1 MNTVIRTEQRW
12 SVCRQIAGILLL
24 GFALL
29 SLCACGYG
37 LSGSG
42 AQRLDAGQS
51 LWVSFIGIE
60 IDSPS
65 AQTVL
70 RRALLEEGHAL
81 RSLHPAATETAAD
94 LRVSGQLKTYST
106 RALSY
111 SASDQVRDYA
121 LVIDV
126 ELGLYRKGET
136 VPLWKGTL
144 QGKQNYPANV
154 DLAVQRS
161 AEEAALAAASRI
173 VAQKFISAVEQSY

>member
-1 MNTVIRTEQRW
+1 MNTVIRTEHRR
-12 SVCRQIAGILLL
+12 STCRRISSILLL
-24 GFALL
+24 GIVLL
-29 SLCACGYG
+29 SMGACGYSFNS
-37 LSGSG
+37 SGS
-42 AQRLDAGQS
+42 QRLDAGQS

-70 RRALLEEGHAL
+70 RRALLEESHAL
-81 RSLHPAATETAAD
+81 RSLRPAASEPSAD
-94 LRVSGQLKTYST
+94 LRVSGQLRSYST

-111 SASDQVRDYA
+111 SSIDQVRDYS
-121 LVIDV
+121 LTIDV
-126 ELGLYRKGET
+126 ELTLYRKGET
-136 VPLWKGTL
+136 IPLWKGTL

-173 VAQKFISAVEQSY
+173 VAQKFIASVEQSY